1 MSYQIYQTNG
11 APFGYVR
18 PVTETVMVDDK
29 HQHLNVAIP
38 QAINYPSLT
47 VHSMPLQTQ
56 PTAPALPS
64 VPNPIQYRVMSPNRM
79 FRKSNN
85 KVEPSQNGEYDIKNN
100 VSVNAISQR
109 EKNRKIIIATAILVF
124 LVFLALLCIVVSTIA
139 AVASKLR
146 PVTGNLVNETFIY
159 TEQEIVLCLNDKCGC
174 IFQPCMNGGKCNPVG
189 FNSFTCSCQT
199 HYSGSYCQTC
209 NI

>member
-174 IFQPCMNGGKCNPVG
+174 IFQPE
-189 FNSFTCSCQT
+189 NSTFHKMTSVAQRWT
-199 HYSGSYCQTC
+199 
-209 NI
+209 